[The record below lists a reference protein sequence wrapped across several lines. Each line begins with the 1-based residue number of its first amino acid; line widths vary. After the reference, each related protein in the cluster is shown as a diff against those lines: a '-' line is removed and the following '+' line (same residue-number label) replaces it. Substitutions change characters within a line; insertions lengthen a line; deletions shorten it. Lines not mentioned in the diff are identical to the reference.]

1 MNESETAKKILVAV
15 AWPYASGPR
24 HIGHVAGFG
33 VPSDIFARYH
43 RLKGNDVLM
52 VSGTD
57 EHGTPVMVAA
67 EKEGLSSRELADR
80 YNEVIREDL
89 RRLGL
94 SYDIFTRTTTQN
106 HYNVVRDVFRTLHE
120 KGYIV
125 EHTAM
130 GAFSSSSGHTLP
142 DRYIEGTCPHCGY
155 TGARGDQCDNCGRQ
169 LDPIDLVCPRSR
181 IDGTTPVFKETSHL
195 FLDLPA
201 FADALREWIDRQSHW
216 RTNVRRFSL
225 NLLDELIPRAIT
237 RDLDWGVPVPVEGYD
252 GEESGKRIY
261 VWFDAVIG
269 YLSASVE
276 WAAAR
281 GTPDAWR
288 DWWQNPDSRHY
299 YFMGK
304 DNIVFH
310 TVIWPSMLLGYGEG
324 GEIGA
329 GKAKLEL
336 PYDVVA
342 SEFLTM
348 EGRKF
353 SSSRGVVIYVK
364 DFLERYDA
372 DALRY
377 FLTIAGPESQDTDFT
392 WTEFVRRNNDELVAT
407 WGNLVNRTLKNVHRH
422 FGEVPA
428 PAALSEADEQI
439 IAAIEA
445 GLDTVGAEI
454 EAARFKAGLIE
465 AMRLAGLANQYVSEQ
480 APWKLIESDRERA
493 ATILY
498 VALRCVDNLK
508 LFFSPFLPFSS
519 QALHE
524 LLGYGDDIT
533 GKLEFVERRE
543 EGDSHLVLTGD
554 YRALRG
560 RWQAS
565 RLPVGQKLLE
575 PKPLFRKLD
584 PEAVVAEELKRMEEE
599 AGDGESV

>member
-1 MNESETAKKILVAV
+1 
-15 AWPYASGPR
+15 
-24 HIGHVAGFG
+24 
-33 VPSDIFARYH
+33 
-43 RLKGNDVLM
+43 
-52 VSGTD
+52 
-57 EHGTPVMVAA
+57 MVAA
-67 EKEGLSSRELADR
+67 EQEGLSSRELADR

-106 HYNVVRDVFRTLHE
+106 HYAVVRDVFRTLHE

-155 TGARGDQCDNCGRQ
+155 KEARGDQCDNCGRQ
-169 LDPIDLVCPRSR
+169 LDPIDLGDPRSK

-201 FADALREWIDRQSHW
+201 FADALREWIDRQRHW

-237 RDLDWGVPVPVEGYD
+237 RDLDWGVPVPVEGFD
-252 GEESGKRIY
+252 GEDSGKRIY

-269 YLSASVE
+269 YLSSTVE

-310 TVIWPSMLLGYGEG
+310 TVIWPSMLLGYGAG

-353 SSSRGVVIYVK
+353 SSSRGVVIFVK

-428 PAALSEADEQI
+428 PGPLTKADEDV

-445 GLDTVGAEI
+445 GLDSVGAEI

-480 APWKLIESDRERA
+480 APWKLIEPERERA

-508 LFFSPFLPFSS
+508 LLFSPFLPFSS
-519 QALHE
+519 QVLHE
-524 LLGYGDDIT
+524 LLGYDDDIS
-533 GKLEFVERRE
+533 GKLEFVEHRE

-554 YRALRG
+554 YAALRG

-565 RLPVGQKLLE
+565 SLPVGQKLLE

-584 PEAVVAEELKRMEEE
+584 AEVVAAEELKRMEEE
-599 AGDGESV
+599 ASA

>member
-1 MNESETAKKILVAV
+1 MSESGKKILVAV

-106 HYNVVRDVFRTLHE
+106 HYRVVRDVFRTLHE

-125 EHTAM
+125 EKTAM

-155 TGARGDQCDNCGRQ
+155 GEARGDQCDNCGRQ
-169 LDPIDLVCPRSR
+169 LDPIDLENPRSR
-181 IDGTTPVFKETSHL
+181 IDGTPPVFKETSHL

-201 FADALREWIDRQSHW
+201 FADALREWIDGQKNW

-237 RDLDWGVPVPVEGYD
+237 RDLDWGVPIPVEGYD
-252 GEESGKRIY
+252 GEDSGKRIY

-269 YLSASVE
+269 YLSSTVE

-329 GKAKLEL
+329 GKGKLEL

-364 DFLERYDA
+364 NFLERYDA

-377 FLTIAGPESQDTDFT
+377 FLTVAGPESQDTDFT
-392 WTEFVRRNNDELVAT
+392 WSEFVRRNNDELVAT

-428 PAALSEADEQI
+428 PGPLSEADEQI
-439 IAAIEA
+439 LAAIEA
-445 GLDTVGAEI
+445 GLESVGAEI
-454 EAARFKAGLIE
+454 EAARFKAALIE
-465 AMRLAGLANQYVSEQ
+465 AMRLAGLTNHYVSEQ
-480 APWKLIESDRERA
+480 APWKLIESERERA

-508 LFFSPFLPFSS
+508 LLFSPFLPFSS

-524 LLGYGDDIT
+524 LLGYSDDIS
-533 GKLEFVERRE
+533 GKLEFVEHSE

-554 YRALRG
+554 YEKLRG
-560 RWQAS
+560 RWQVS
-565 RLPVGQKLLE
+565 ELPVGQKLLE

-584 PEAVVAEELKRMEEE
+584 PEAVVAEELKRMESAAGDE
-599 AGDGESV
+599 AGA